1 VGLAK
6 PLHLRLFLE
15 GIEVPVI
22 SAQVSI
28 NSFAPAA
35 AAIQVVPLDQVL
47 DLKPRTMVH
56 LFFLE
61 EPLMRNAET
70 TRTSLADLRGPGSV
84 SNSSGDTDL
93 SDESYKLLFCGEL
106 IGYSFAKNP
115 MSRSTVLQCLDH
127 SSYWDSLQA
136 TMLDYGPDGNAFVH
150 KASLYASNEALF
162 ANVPTQTQ
170 HEKLRDWILSKPQTP
185 GLKNVAGLAGGI
197 IALME
202 IMGGLRQHRL
212 GVNDFFTIAELRCHL
227 LSQVT
232 AEDGDSTS
240 QNLFN
245 TKTFWDWIANNLQN
259 QSGQI
264 SLRDMFKML
273 SQYIYYTIIPNPVA
287 KFDKGAMQQK
297 ERIAG
302 YTTKLGK
309 TAKLSTVRGVLQG
322 VSRAFSAPGL
332 VTKHELDTAFFN
344 FSGIITPALSEFPS
358 LHAEAAGLGEL
369 LSVMR
374 EVYPH
379 SEKGELKARQER
391 ILVAVASLQ
400 VDINKA
406 SEATTQVAGKTV
418 FVDHLARLRTQIFR
432 PDCYMAPPPTCNVIF
447 PEQYSQM
454 TYDRNFLDEV
464 TRVEISCYA
473 AVVGKDALTAR
484 HLIQPGGALRNQAS
498 EVAKQMTNKWRVLM
512 DHELHTGI
520 IAREEWLPDS
530 FSSGSLRGRDSES
543 AKALKNSTLKW
554 QEQVGLHHF
563 FKYRIGPRSVNVAG
577 RFMPYL
583 VCGFPALVIQKP
595 FYLPNRVVTKLPVI
609 GDVISMIRES
619 KKPALDLGAPP
630 QFLGMIEGM
639 THIVGQD
646 GGNSQFMMSHC
657 RNHLGIDDEFVG
669 LVLAK
674 TKSSGSTSKP
684 IHYVLTLD
692 AAKEDEKKLK
702 FLRDCTPQNWTKDRQ
717 ALVTEKELNSTDTAY
732 VVRSISQGVASKTV
746 SVRRTNEKTKTS
758 NSKATISSES
768 ILGKT
773 VKVPAT
779 PGTTTVGGKGLFGGT
794 VSLIEVLPP
803 SEDLQQY
810 KGAYYFSQ
818 ILVYENIM
826 VPGGAELEDVPFEY
840 AVQPSWLSTSY
851 DNQNVGPKVYKPF
864 FGCDSIVDQIKLSDA
879 GQIEPRQP
887 EGLMVKP
894 DEKLKTLQ
902 ERIKT
907 IDAQKRLIS
916 IEKAVNVISYL
927 YAKVR
932 SEKLDVDE
940 FVESFTRRPVASKRD
955 LLGAHDLELK
965 IVGGKV
971 EVAKG
976 HESKIGF
983 HTFSVHPLCVEARNL
998 TGLTDNPTAPLATM
1012 DPTQRKALAA
1022 SYDVRWQKLEK
1033 VKAYKEALDQG
1044 SRGFVG

>member
-1 VGLAK
+1 MGLAK

-15 GIEVPVI
+15 GVEVPVI

-28 NSFAPAA
+28 NAFAPAA

-47 DLKPRTMVH
+47 ELKPRTMVH

-61 EPLMRNAET
+61 EPLMKGT
-70 TRTSLADLRGPGSV
+70 DSTRASLADLRGPSSA
-84 SNSSGDTDL
+84 SNSTGDTAL
-93 SDESYKLLFCGEL
+93 SDEAYKLLFCGEV

-115 MSRSTVLQCLDH
+115 MSRSAVLQCLDH

-185 GLKNVAGLAGGI
+185 GLKDVAGLAGGI

-212 GVNDFFTIAELRCHL
+212 GVNDFFTISELRCHL

-240 QNLFN
+240 QNLFSA
-245 TKTFWDWIANNLQN
+245 KTFWDWIANNLQN

-264 SLRDMFKML
+264 SLRDMFKLL

-287 KFDKGAMQQK
+287 KFDRGLTQQK
-297 ERIAG
+297 EKIPAH
-302 YTTKLGK
+302 TK
-309 TAKLSTVRGVLQG
+309 KLSQSKNLSKVRGSLQTVNG
-322 VSRAFSAPGL
+322 LFATDALITLAALSAAESEFRTSIIPGL
-332 VTKHELDTAFFN
+332 AGVDEVLKQ
-344 FSGIITPALSEFPS
+344 
-358 LHAEAAGLGEL
+358 AEATHYL
-369 LSVMR
+369 LKSMLDAYGRGDVASVQ
-374 EVYPH
+374 
-379 SEKGELKARQER
+379 ARQGNAK
-391 ILVAVASLQ
+391 VSVSKVYFAVQSAA
-400 VDINKA
+400 DRTI
-406 SEATTQVAGKTV
+406 QVAESV
-418 FVDHLARLRTQIFR
+418 RYVDHLARLRTQIFR

-464 TRVEISCYA
+464 TRVEVSCYA
-473 AVVGKDALTAR
+473 AVVGPDALTAQ
-484 HLIQPGGALRNQAS
+484 HLIQPGGALRNESS
-498 EVAKQMTNKWRVLM
+498 EVAKKLTNKWRILM

-520 IAREEWLPDS
+520 IAKEEWLPDS
-530 FSSGSLRGRDSES
+530 FSSGSLRGRDTEA

-595 FYLPNRVVTKLPVI
+595 FYLAKEKVPVI
-609 GDVISMIRES
+609 GDVISMIRAS
-619 KKPALDLGAPP
+619 KNPAKELDAPP
-630 QFLGMIEGM
+630 QFLGMLEGV
-639 THIVGQD
+639 THIIGQD

-657 RNHLGIDDEFVG
+657 RSHLGIDDEFVG

-674 TKSSGSTSKP
+674 TKTAGAVPKP
-684 IHYVLTLD
+684 IHYVLTL
-692 AAKEDEKKLK
+692 AEAKKDEKKLK
-702 FLRDCTPQNWTKDRQ
+702 FLRDCTPQNWEKDRQ
-717 ALVTEKELNSTDTAY
+717 ALVIEKELTATDTAY
-732 VVRSISQGVASKTV
+732 VVRSISRGTTSKTV
-746 SVRRTNEKTKTS
+746 PVTKTNEKSKS
-758 NSKATISSES
+758 SAAKATVSAESS
-768 ILGKT
+768 LGKT
-773 VKVPAT
+773 VKVPAV
-779 PGTTTVGGKGLFGGT
+779 PGTTTVGGRGLFNGT
-794 VSLIEVLPP
+794 ISLIEVLPP
-803 SEDLQQY
+803 VEDLQEY
-810 KGAYYFSQ
+810 KGAFYFSQ
-818 ILVYENIM
+818 ILVYEDIM
-826 VPGGAELEDVPFEY
+826 VPGGAELADVPFEY

-851 DNQNVGPKVYKPF
+851 DNQNVGPKVYTPF
-864 FGCDSIVDQIKLSDA
+864 FGCNSIVDQITTREVT
-879 GQIEPRQP
+879 QIPPRQP
-887 EGLMVKP
+887 EGLMVNP
-894 DEKLKTLQ
+894 GEKLKTLQ

-907 IDAQKRLIS
+907 IDAQKSLIS

-927 YAKVR
+927 YAQVR

-940 FVESFTRRPVASKRD
+940 FIESFVRRPVASKKD

-965 IVGGKV
+965 VVGGRV
-971 EVAKG
+971 EVPKG
-976 HESKIGF
+976 QESKVGF

-998 TGLTDNPTAPLATM
+998 VGLTDNPATPLATM

-1033 VKAYKEALDQG
+1033 VKAYKEALDKG